1 MSERDLNDM
10 GVRNGAHRARMISS
24 LVMLR
29 EKLNRTFRG
38 IKCISKLFGCTEAV
52 SRCGLV
58 ELCTCRRRCCRV
70 FVLGVMKQSPPL
82 EHARPLR

>member
-1 MSERDLNDM
+1 MTERDLNEM

-38 IKCISKLFGCTEAV
+38 KRSTFTIKLIIMSI
-52 SRCGLV
+52 
-58 ELCTCRRRCCRV
+58 
-70 FVLGVMKQSPPL
+70 VLKCLYSQQRIYVGMPKGPQNRLDTLYS
-82 EHARPLR
+82 